1 MDPNVRKRAEDAAK
15 AGEVGASFALSLY
28 DYVDYMF
35 KVADFTSKIDGD
47 ITLGKPLSDYK
58 TQTSVFT
65 PKIKKLE
72 DTEFKI
78 TPNSAF
84 KVRACC

>member
-1 MDPNVRKRAEDAAK
+1 MDPNVRITMEAKAK
-15 AGEVGASFALSLY
+15 AGDATAQLNITLQ
-28 DYVDYMF
+28 DYLDYMF
-35 KVADFTSKIDGD
+35 KVADFTSKIDGE
-47 ITLGKPLSDYK
+47 ITTGKSLSDYK